1 MRPIVHL
8 SGVSKGYGQGS
19 QIELILS
26 DVDLTL
32 ERGEKASL
40 VGPSGSGKS
49 TLIALIAGLRRP
61 TSGDVEIDGIPMG
74 DLDDAGRAGV
84 RARRIGIALQSDNLI
99 PFLSASENVEM
110 AMAFAPGRTR
120 DDARARARELLGRF
134 GVGDRAEHRPR
145 QLSGG
150 EAQRV
155 ALAVALANEP
165 EVLLA
170 DEVAAALDEDTAGRI
185 VEDILAQD
193 FAILYVTHD
202 LAIADRAPIR
212 YTIADGRLCPR

>member
-1 MRPIVHL
+1 MAPIVRL
-8 SGVSKGYGQGS
+8 SGISKEYAGGGS
-19 QIELILS
+19 VERILS

-40 VGPSGSGKS
+40 AAPSGSGKS

-61 TSGDVEIDGIPMG
+61 TSGEVEIDGIPLG
-74 DLDDAGRAGV
+74 DLDDAGRAEV

-99 PFLSASENVEM
+99 PFLSAGENVEM
-110 AMAFAPGRTR
+110 AMAFAPSRSR
-120 DDARARARELLGRF
+120 ADARTRARELLGRF

-165 EVLLA
+165 EILLA
-170 DEVAAALDEDTAGRI
+170 DEVVAALDEDTAGCI

-193 FAILYVTHD
+193 FAVLFVTHD
-202 LAIADRAPIR
+202 LGIADRAPTR
-212 YTIADGRLCPR
+212 YTIAAGTLCPR